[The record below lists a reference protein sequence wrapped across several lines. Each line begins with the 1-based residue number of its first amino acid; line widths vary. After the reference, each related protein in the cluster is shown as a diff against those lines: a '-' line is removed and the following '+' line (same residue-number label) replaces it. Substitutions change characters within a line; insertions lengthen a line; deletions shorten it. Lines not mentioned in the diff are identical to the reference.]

1 MHLDNIIVWLHYTLP
16 FKMMFTKYFESVRF
30 FNDLEISILGCVLD
44 WQEKFDFFLH
54 VHIFLWTAKKK
65 KKKKHEMW
73 FFESESNHIWRWFE
87 MSFKSGFYS
96 CISIWILWLL
106 KSDFCVTF
114 NATHN
119 DNVKTSDRNA
129 EEDSYSDYSMERHY
143 ICDPGL
149 QNQS

>member
-1 MHLDNIIVWLHYTLP
+1 MIFRIWIKPYLEVVWNVIQ
-16 FKMMFTKYFESVRF
+16 VRF
-30 FNDLEISILGCVLD
+30 LQLHLNLD
-44 WQEKFDFFLH
+44 TLAAQIRFQM
-54 VHIFLWTAKKK
+54 V
-65 KKKKHEMW
+65 
-73 FFESESNHIWRWFE
+73 
-87 MSFKSGFYS
+87 
-96 CISIWILWLL
+96 
-106 KSDFCVTF
+106 FCVTF

>member
-1 MHLDNIIVWLHYTLP
+1 
-16 FKMMFTKYFESVRF
+16 
-30 FNDLEISILGCVLD
+30 
-44 WQEKFDFFLH
+44 
-54 VHIFLWTAKKK
+54 
-65 KKKKHEMW
+65 MW
-73 FFESESNHIWRWFE
+73 FFKSESNHIWRWFE
-87 MSFKSGFYS
+87 MSFQSVFLQLHLNLDTLAAQ
-96 CISIWILWLL
+96 IRFQMV
-106 KSDFCVTF
+106 FCVTF